1 MSKKKNKTETK
12 NMIDLGGGVYMDSK
26 TKEITTIAEPENI
39 YVGNKNMTDFPELI
53 SIIKKSQYNLK
64 LHLMTVLQYFYKS
77 ENIITGDGYIYVRG
91 EDPICLTSHMDTT
104 PTVGGKPRELVRDFY
119 EDVKTDKNGNV
130 THTITSPQGIG
141 GDDRCGIWSILT
153 ILKETAYRPYIVF
166 CEDEEI
172 GCIGSEK
179 FAKTELCQELSQCKF
194 LVEIDRRGNN
204 DAVFYD
210 DDNQEFHKWVE
221 DVTGYKE
228 ASGTCSDICNLSSA
242 CGVSSVNLSSGYYNE
257 HTLKEKI
264 IVEETIHTKNM
275 VIKLLEEGCKDETEQ
290 FEYIEKQY
298 YSRYWSNYYD
308 HLYGDEDDY
317 YGYGKKSYASGV
329 GTICDNVELGFRGYF
344 VYLDIK
350 NHEQEVYVDSDSKLG
365 CIAKFMMEYK
375 DVCWSDITDY
385 YFEELV

>member
-1 MSKKKNKTETK
+1 MSKKKNKIETK
-12 NMIDLGGGVYMDSK
+12 NMVDLGGGVYMDSK

-39 YVGNKNMTDFPELI
+39 YVGNKNVTDFPELM
-53 SIIKKSQYNLK
+53 SIIGKSQYNLK
-64 LHLMTVLQYFYKS
+64 LHLITVLQYFYKS

-308 HLYGDEDDY
+308 CLYGDEDDY

-344 VYLDIK
+344 AYLDIK

>member
-1 MSKKKNKTETK
+1 MGKKKNKTETK
-12 NMIDLGGGVYMDSK
+12 NMVDLGGGVYMDSK
-26 TKEITTIAEPENI
+26 TKEITTVTEPENI

-53 SIIKKSQYNLK
+53 SIIEKSQYSLK
-64 LHLMTVLQYFYKS
+64 LYLMTILQYFYKN
-77 ENIITGDGYIYVRG
+77 EDIITGDGYIYVRG
-91 EDPICLTSHMDTT
+91 ENPVCLTSHMDTT
-104 PTVGGKPRELVRDFY
+104 LTVGGKPRELVRDFY

-141 GDDRCGIWSILT
+141 GDDRCGIWSIVT
-153 ILKETAYRPYIVF
+153 ILKETSYRPYIVF

-172 GCIGSEK
+172 GCVGSGK
-179 FAKTELCQELSQCKF
+179 FAKTELCQELSNCKF

-275 VIKLLEEGCKDETEQ
+275 VIKLLEEGCKEKVEQ

-298 YSRYWSNYYD
+298 YSKYWSNYYD
-308 HLYGDEDDY
+308 RYYGDEDGY
-317 YGYGKKSYASGV
+317 YGYGKKSYTSGV
-329 GTICDNVELGFRGYF
+329 GAICDNVELGFRGYF

-350 NHEQEVYVDSDSKLG
+350 NHEQEVYVDSDSKFG

-375 DVCWSDITDY
+375 DVCWNDIVDY